1 MRLAVLLLA
10 LLPLAAWPM
19 RPLEVRQSS
28 PDNNQPM
35 GASFTA
41 ALPLPDPAFNLP
53 EGDPATLVIIIDD
66 LGNRLKEGQD
76 AVRLPGRINVAVLPH
91 TPHGARLAE
100 EAHREGKEVMLHAP
114 MSALDRSPL
123 GPGGLT
129 AELSE
134 AEFRAT
140 LAAALATVP
149 HVQGVNNHMGSD
161 LTRQPEPMRWLMSEL
176 TARQL
181 YFVDSRT
188 HALSVAALAAA
199 EAGLPHLSRQVFLDN
214 IAEPGAIAEQFL
226 VAVEQARRLGKAVV
240 IGHPYPETIA
250 FLQAVLPELEAQ
262 GVRLATVSEVLAP

>member
-1 MRLAVLLLA
+1 MRLALLLA
-10 LLPLAAWPM
+10 LLPLTAWAM
-19 RPLEVRQSS
+19 RPLELRQAS
-28 PDNNQPM
+28 PDSNTPM
-35 GASFTA
+35 GAPYTA
-41 ALPLPDPAFNLP
+41 SIPAPDPDFILP
-53 EGDPATLVIIIDD
+53 EGGPATLVIIIDD
-66 LGNRLKEGQD
+66 LGNRLKEGQET
-76 AVRLPGRINVAVLPH
+76 VRLPGRINVAVLPH

-114 MSALDRSPL
+114 MSALDGKPL

-134 AEFRAT
+134 TEFRAT

-161 LTRQPEPMRWLMSEL
+161 LTRQPEPMRWLMAEL

-188 HALSVAALAAA
+188 HALTVAAAAA
-199 EAGLPHLSRQVFLDN
+199 REAGLPHLSRQVFLDN
-214 IAEPGAIAEQFL
+214 IAEPAAIAEQFL
-226 VAVEQARRLGKAVV
+226 AAVEQARRLGKAVA
-240 IGHPYPETIA
+240 IGHPFPETIA
-250 FLQAVLPELEAQ
+250 FLQAVLPGLEEQ